1 MEYQDFI
8 RKLKVRAEEDEIN
21 ALLKGVSED
30 TPYYLLTSGESN
42 ATDGGSYGFN
52 VEIERRDGA
61 VSSQVAVTITE
72 FINSRK
78 NGTQRNPLSSALFNE
93 DGALIW
99 GDLQEIQKSI
109 DTVSVVEFR
118 LAGSRLTVDVLPV
131 GSV

>member
-8 RKLKVRAEEDEIN
+8 RKLKVRADEDEIN
-21 ALLKGVSED
+21 ALLSGVSSE

-42 ATDGGSYGFN
+42 VTDGSSYGFN

-72 FINSRK
+72 FINSKK

-99 GDLQEIQKSI
+99 GDLQEIQESI

-131 GSV
+131 GSA

>member
-30 TPYYLLTSGESN
+30 APYYLLTSGESN

-61 VSSQVAVTITE
+61 VSSQVTVTITE

-99 GDLQEIQKSI
+99 GDLQEIQESI
-109 DTVSVVEFR
+109 DTISVVEFR

>member
-1 MEYQDFI
+1 MEYHDFI
-8 RKLKVRAEEDEIN
+8 RKLKVRADEDEIN

-30 TPYYLLTSGESN
+30 TPYQLMTSGEGN

-61 VSSQVAVTITE
+61 ASFQVAVTITE

-93 DGALIW
+93 GGALIW
-99 GDLQEIQKSI
+99 GDLQEIQESI
-109 DTVSVVEFR
+109 DTISVVEFC
-118 LAGSRLTVDVLPV
+118 LAGSRLTVSTLPV